1 MLTGEIAL
9 GSTEGAEMAHTPVA
23 ANLFSAGQET
33 TVRLLSSA
41 MKVLAERADLQDQ
54 LHRRPELIGNFIE
67 EALRFESPIRGDFRL
82 ARADTTVGG
91 IDIAAGSTVMVHYGA
106 ANRDPRQFENPDTF
120 DLDRPNSRRHIAFGR
135 GIHSCLGEPLARA
148 EGRIVIQR
156 LLENAEEIR
165 IDDARHGVAGDR
177 RFDYVLTYILRG
189 LTELHL
195 TVAGSSPA
203 RNGPST

>member
-9 GSTEGAEMAHTPVA
+9 GSTEGAEMAHAPVA

-41 MKVLAERADLQDQ
+41 MKVLAERADLQDR

-135 GIHSCLGEPLARA
+135 GIHSCVGEPLARA

-156 LLENAEEIR
+156 LLESAEEIR
-165 IDDARHGVAGDR
+165 IDDARHGLPAIG
-177 RFDYVLTYILRG
+177 
-189 LTELHL
+189 
-195 TVAGSSPA
+195 GS
-203 RNGPST
+203 TMC